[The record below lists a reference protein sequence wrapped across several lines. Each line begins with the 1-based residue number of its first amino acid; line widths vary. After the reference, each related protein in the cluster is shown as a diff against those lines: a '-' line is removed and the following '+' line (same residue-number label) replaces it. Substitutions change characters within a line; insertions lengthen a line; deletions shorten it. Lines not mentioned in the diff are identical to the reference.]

1 MKFRFVIAVVAA
13 AALSGCSEKNSDSPV
28 LADGNVELTLSVP
41 CTATKVSGVPSSED
55 AIKDLQVLV
64 FNSKGM
70 LETYKHGNGNIMS
83 LTCTAGE
90 KRIAVFVNAGQQ
102 NSVGYE
108 RELPQLASDLTDNGP
123 GRLVMAGDTSVV
135 LTASGSLNLEVRR
148 MAARIGISKIEN
160 AMVLP
165 QHKAMKFEVKSLY
178 LVNVPGDR
186 AFFGVSETSRWYN
199 CSAPQV
205 GSPSFLRDD
214 VTGGVVAA
222 GKAYEGKHYF
232 YCYPN
237 DVTEDSSAAEW
248 CPRKTRLV
256 AEVALDDVTYYYPV
270 TLDNVARNT
279 SYSYELRITRPGSSS
294 PDIPVDDAAVGI
306 TVVVKGWSE
315 LPPVHEQI

>member
-1 MKFRFVIAVVAA
+1 MKFRFVIAAVAA

-70 LETYKHGNGNIMS
+70 LETYKHGNGNTMS

-90 KRIAVFVNAGQQ
+90 KRIAAFVNAGQQ

-108 RELPQLASDLTDNGP
+108 RELPQLVSDLADNGP
-123 GRLVMAGDTSVV
+123 GGLVMAGDTSVV

-186 AFFGVSETSRWYN
+186 AFFGVSEPSRWYN
-199 CSAPQV
+199 CSAPQA

-214 VTGGVVAA
+214 VNGGIVAA
-222 GKAYEGKHYF
+222 GNAYEGKHYF

-237 DVTEDSSAAEW
+237 DVAEDSSAAEW

>member
-1 MKFRFVIAVVAA
+1 MKFRFMIAAVVA

-70 LETYKHGNGNIMS
+70 LETYKHGNGNTMS

-90 KRIAVFVNAGQQ
+90 KRIAAFVNAGQQ

-108 RELPQLASDLTDNGP
+108 RELPQLVSDLADNGP

-135 LTASGSLNLEVRR
+135 LTASGSLNLEVKR

-165 QHKAMKFEVKSLY
+165 QHKGMKFEVKSVY
-178 LVNVPGDR
+178 MVNVPGDR
-186 AFFGVSETSRWYN
+186 AFFGASEASR
-199 CSAPQV
+199 
-205 GSPSFLRDD
+205 
-214 VTGGVVAA
+214 
-222 GKAYEGKHYF
+222 
-232 YCYPN
+232 
-237 DVTEDSSAAEW
+237 
-248 CPRKTRLV
+248 
-256 AEVALDDVTYYYPV
+256 
-270 TLDNVARNT
+270 
-279 SYSYELRITRPGSSS
+279 
-294 PDIPVDDAAVGI
+294 
-306 TVVVKGWSE
+306 
-315 LPPVHEQI
+315 